1 MVREKKFFKIIILLF
16 LIILVHENSVLAE
29 SAESNVNDAISTG
42 TRWPDSED
50 DKQWL
55 TITMPEGGVRI
66 VDQKNQQEFL
76 AIDSYG
82 GIYLNGDVYI
92 NGTKLDRQVGSNSIK
107 ENVYNRENVILVY
120 ISTIL
125 FFLSVI
131 VVLIYMYKR
140 SVDRLAKKINLL
152 ETTYRK
158 EI

>member
-16 LIILVHENSVLAE
+16 LILVHENSVLAE
-29 SAESNVNDAISTG
+29 SAESNVNDPISTG

-55 TITMPEGGVRI
+55 TITMPEAGVRI
-66 VDQKNQQEFL
+66 VDPKNQQEFL

-92 NGTKLDRQVGSNSIK
+92 NGTKLDRQVGSNSFN

-125 FFLSVI
+125 IFLSII
-131 VVLIYMYKR
+131 VVLIYMYRR
-140 SVDRLAKKINLL
+140 SLDRLAKKINLL